1 MRREGER
8 VQMDEE
14 LPEDVREVARFLRSI
29 DPSKSDPGRKDRLKI
44 QLMQRLG
51 HQLGKP
57 ITTGRS
63 DAP

>member
-1 MRREGER
+1 
-8 VQMDEE
+8 MDEE